1 MTSVYPSTADRTDVY
16 MFRRV
21 AHRLST
27 REDGFTIIEALA
39 ALALMTTGIVALIG
53 SVDRQRDLVTHSEK
67 KEAAAHV
74 AQREMERVLALAY
87 DKVAFPTGTSLAS
100 SSDPNHPDH
109 YVSGGQFQ
117 WDRNDSTKVS
127 PIVTAGTGMIAHGPE
142 TWTSAPTDAGRI
154 TGKIYRYVTRVDDS
168 DCRPVGS
175 CASGAY
181 RRVTI
186 AVTVDGTGGPRLPTL
201 ISAYAINPND
211 GPEGTNG
218 GTYVECL
225 DESGSLA
232 ICKGTSN
239 PYTFWYLYDTPA
251 TSSSSRQTV
260 SGSHA
265 THPTVASTGALC
277 TSLVTT
283 DCPKPDLMGTTA
295 PPTGELFSNYSN
307 ELTGSW
313 TGGRVLRGDT
323 ASCNNAPTST
333 DNTKGQFW
341 VTAPLG
347 AARTL
352 TGAGGLT
359 IFSQNV
365 NAAASGQTLCLAFY
379 NVPASIS
386 NLVAAPPTEIG
397 RASLTRS
404 SWPSEMTDVSF
415 RVQFRSGTGNV
426 QIPAGRRIG
435 FRLWTQ
441 AGNADIALGYDNA
454 DYAGF
459 LQLDEAN

>member
-1 MTSVYPSTADRTDVY
+1 VYT
-16 MFRRV
+16 FRRV
-21 AHRLST
+21 VHRLST

-53 SVDRQRDLVTHSEK
+53 SIDRQRDLVTHSEK
-67 KEAAAHV
+67 KGAAAHV
-74 AQREMERVLALAY
+74 AQREMERVLAMDY
-87 DKVAFPTGTSLAS
+87 DKVAFPTGTSLTS
-100 SSDPNHPDH
+100 SSDPNHPNN
-109 YVSGGQFQ
+109 YVSGGLFQ
-117 WDRNDSTKVS
+117 WDRNDSTRVS
-127 PIVTAGTGMIAHGPE
+127 PIVTASTGTIAHGPE
-142 TWTSAPTDAGRI
+142 TWTSSPTDAGRI

-175 CASGAY
+175 CPDGAY

-211 GPEGTNG
+211 GPEGTEG

-251 TSSSSRQTV
+251 TSSSTRQAV
-260 SGSHA
+260 SASHA
-265 THPTVASTGALC
+265 THATVATAGICNTGNQ
-277 TSLVTT
+277 TG
-283 DCPKPDLMGTTA
+283 CPKPDLMGTTE
-295 PPTGELFSNYSN
+295 PPTGELFYNYSN

-323 ASCNNAPTST
+323 ASCTGTPSST

-341 VTAPLG
+341 VTPTL
-347 AARTL
+347 AAAKTL
-352 TGAGGLT
+352 TGAGGVT

-365 NAAASGQTLCLAFY
+365 NAATSGQTVCLALY
-379 NVPASIS
+379 DVPGNIT
-386 NLVAAPPTEIG
+386 NLVSTPPTEIG

-404 SWPSEMTDVSF
+404 SWPTELSPVSF

-426 QIPAGRRIG
+426 QIASGRRIG
-435 FRLWTQ
+435 FRMWTVS
-441 AGNADIALGYDNA
+441 GNADIAIGYDNWQ
-454 DYAGF
+454 YIGS